1 MKIYLFKLKI
11 LLGASLAT
19 LLLLLG
25 IIALLLK
32 SNFEDEGVVWFYVQ
46 HIQGG
51 RSCANGARQKVW
63 TRTKMLSL
71 NIRYFVAN

>member
-32 SNFEDEGVVWFYVQ
+32 SNFEDEGGAWFYVQ
-46 HIQGG
+46 HNQGG
-51 RSCANGARQKVW
+51 RSCANGARQKV
-63 TRTKMLSL
+63 
-71 NIRYFVAN
+71 

>member
-46 HIQGG
+46 HM
-51 RSCANGARQKVW
+51 GA
-63 TRTKMLSL
+63 TRIFNL
-71 NIRYFVAN
+71 NVYDMRGDGFMYTMWVLLGWG